1 MGVIMLMEIRKGVFK
16 LLKNKTVLA
25 LLPILLLFMLSSCG
39 DDSFIP
45 IKTPTPTDKSVDGKE
60 NNNDENLNDENENKE
75 GEEGE
80 EDGESG
86 DDEQVER
93 IKARALY
100 LTGWSAG
107 IPENVEKYIDIAKN
121 TEINAYVIDIK
132 DDDGYVGYESQVPE
146 VRELG
151 TWMYKY
157 NAKDVLQ
164 ELKDNDIH
172 LIGRLVC
179 FKDPQFSSKHP
190 EWAVKM
196 DDGSLYTERNGATWI
211 DPYRREA
218 WPYLVDIAKEALELG
233 FDEIQFDYI
242 RFPNDGRKSAMRFNK
257 DGLEKH
263 EIIGEFLSY
272 VKEELPDAII
282 SADVFGIILESP
294 EDVEDIGQYLERIG
308 MEIDYVSP
316 MVYASHY
323 AVGQKVNGVQFMK
336 PDFEPYEVVY
346 QSLVK
351 GKERL
356 AEVEGYKA
364 DIRPYLQAFTASWL
378 GSGYYQSYGVEQIK
392 EQIQAVYDAGYE
404 EWIFWDPSNKYP
416 KEAFYKE

>member
-1 MGVIMLMEIRKGVFK
+1 MLMKNRREVSNLLKSKIMLT
-16 LLKNKTVLA
+16 LLSVV
-25 LLPILLLFMLSSCG
+25 LLFTLSSCG

-45 IKTPTPTDKSVDGKE
+45 VDNPDPTDGLVVDGE
-60 NNNDENLNDENENKE
+60 NNDNEENLNGDNE
-75 GEEGE
+75 GEEE
-80 EDGESG
+80 EE
-86 DDEQVER
+86 EEIEEVEEAER

-107 IPENVEKYIDIAKN
+107 IPENVDKYIDIAKN
-121 TEINAYVIDIK
+121 TVVNSYVIDIK
-132 DDDGYVGYESQVPE
+132 DDDGYVGYESQIPE

-157 NAKDVLQ
+157 NAKDVLKKF
-164 ELKDNDIH
+164 KDNDIY

-196 DDGSLYTERNGATWI
+196 DNGSLYTERNGATWI

-218 WPYLVDIAKEALELG
+218 WPYLIDIAKEALELG

-242 RFPNDGRKSAMRFNK
+242 RFPNDGRKSAMRFNN
-257 DGLEKH
+257 DGLEKY
-263 EIIGEFLSY
+263 EIINEFLSY
-272 VKEELPDAII
+272 ARKELPDAVL

-294 EDVEDIGQYLERIG
+294 EDVEDIGQYLELVG
-308 MEIDYVSP
+308 MEIDYISP
-316 MVYASHY
+316 MVYPSHY

-351 GKERL
+351 GKERI

-378 GSGYYQSYGVEQIK
+378 GSGYYQKYGVEQIK

-416 KEAFYKE
+416 KEAFYSEE